1 MRNQKREFVVEYKSR
16 RKTQVTPSSIW
27 ADIDLKTAS
36 RAVEAD
42 TEMLFKQEE
51 PVHPSV
57 EIVQL
62 PEPVSK
68 AEPTNTTE
76 VTSENC
82 DSPMAANLC
91 GPIEV
96 TVTPSGVDVAG
107 QDRPARRQKPLRK
120 RTSKSEGGQWV
131 PIAVTECLLSLEELA
146 DLEAENRR
154 LKLALKA
161 RLVHDNQVLRVM
173 LERFG
178 G

>member
-1 MRNQKREFVVEYKSR
+1 MRNQKREFIVEYKSR
-16 RKTQVTPSSIW
+16 RKTPVSPSSIW

-51 PVHPSV
+51 PVHPPV
-57 EIVQL
+57 EIVQS
-62 PEPVSK
+62 PEHVAK
-68 AEPTNTTE
+68 AEPANTTE

-82 DSPMAANLC
+82 DSPMAANLS
-91 GPIEV
+91 GSTEV
-96 TVTPSGVDVAG
+96 AATPSGVDVAS
-107 QDRPARRQKPLRK
+107 QDRPSRRQKPLLK
-120 RTSKSEGGQWV
+120 STSKGQGRQCV
-131 PIAVTECLLSLEELA
+131 PIEVTESLVSLEELA

-178 G
+178 R